1 MNEILCHPWV
11 TYTEL
16 PMYIDHKLAENK
28 LLFYKRRTNR
38 SLTNV
43 YRRLRKLSDQSK
55 EIETESKILKAIAE
69 DPNDSF
75 LIGVRI
81 GTAEEM
87 EQTGQNKRRQKRH
100 DKDAKSDDTSINCQN
115 QYTFTLLK
123 NIFEDKDRL
132 EKFAKTF
139 QEFTL
144 RNQNLYLKNA
154 WKTGFS
160 FSLGLRRLVKK
171 FVQVSNKLKIKLS
184 VVNAQ
189 EFRFRCILLDSLGGP
204 SDRTFLLQIYEFYG
218 DYVFDFRNETVPK
231 LAFLLVCFNI
241 YRLGTTS

>member
-28 LLFYKRRTNR
+28 LLFYKKQTDR
-38 SLTNV
+38 SLTNM
-43 YRRLRKLSDQSK
+43 YRRLRNLSDNSK
-55 EIETESKILKAIAE
+55 EMETESKILKAIAE

-87 EQTGQNKRRQKRH
+87 EQIQQNRKRQKNKG
-100 DKDAKSDDTSINCQN
+100 KDHSSEDVANSGHRE
-115 QYTFTLLK
+115 YTFSLLR

-132 EKFAKTF
+132 EMFAKTF

-144 RNQNLYLKNA
+144 RNQNLYIKNS

-160 FSLGLRRLVKK
+160 FSLGLRLLVKR

-204 SDRTFLLQIYEFYG
+204 SDQTFLLQIYEFFG
-218 DYVFDFRNETVPK
+218 DYVFDFRNETVPE

-241 YRLGTTS
+241 YRLGTKS